1 MEGESSEGE
10 IPFAKRSRTVHRY
23 QSEPVLSDS
32 THEERY
38 GQQFWERLSRRQSS
52 CSMGTEGPGLMSSYP
67 VARQDVAWGSLPAPG
82 QEKLPSPA
90 ELCGGKKKRQ
100 RMNERRDMV
109 MYYHLQDLRKKQSSI
124 DQLKSL
130 KWGGCETSESEIR
143 AEITGAADASAQI
156 PEVFRSP
163 VRMAASERGVKP
175 GDFLSSSPQ
184 QRRAGPM
191 FSCLSPLETSP
202 ACFLYSPQGT
212 RDGTSPQGTRH
223 GTRDGTSPQG
233 TRHGT
238 RDGTSPQGTRHG
250 TSPQG
255 TRHGTRDRTSWPF
268 QYLNEE

>member
-184 QRRAGPM
+184 QRRAGV
-191 FSCLSPLETSP
+191 
-202 ACFLYSPQGT
+202 
-212 RDGTSPQGTRH
+212 
-223 GTRDGTSPQG
+223 
-233 TRHGT
+233 
-238 RDGTSPQGTRHG
+238 
-250 TSPQG
+250 
-255 TRHGTRDRTSWPF
+255 RDRATAAQGRAHVLLSEPPGDIAGLF
-268 QYLNEE
+268 PLQPPGNPPRNPRRNPRRNQPPGNPPRNPPRNLVAISVSERGIAVSIPPSAGVIATRE